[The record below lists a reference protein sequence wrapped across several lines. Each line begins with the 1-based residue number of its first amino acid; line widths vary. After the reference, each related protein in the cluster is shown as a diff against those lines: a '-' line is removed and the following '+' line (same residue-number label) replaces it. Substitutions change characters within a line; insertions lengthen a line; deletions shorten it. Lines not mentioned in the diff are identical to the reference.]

1 MKLHKLILIAL
12 IVVAIVILV
21 GAVGVLLGYQA
32 PPTLEIE
39 LNPLPPLTVKSG
51 DNFSIDI
58 SVRNNPGFKATARHV
73 RGELELPEGF
83 IEESKQNRT
92 RQLIFGTIIPG
103 DASHYGLT
111 IIVSN
116 SIVLGEYHAILTIW
130 GENLP
135 RQAIDI
141 RISVIQNQNI
151 TTSR

>member
-1 MKLHKLILIAL
+1 MKLHKLILITL
-12 IVVAIVILV
+12 IVVAIAILA
-21 GAVGVLLGYQA
+21 GAVGVLLVYQS

-51 DNFSIDI
+51 EYFSIDI
-58 SVRNNPGFKATARHV
+58 SVRNTPGFKVTARHV
-73 RGELELPEGF
+73 LGELELPEGF
-83 IEESKQNRT
+83 IEESKQNKT
-92 RQLIFGTIIPG
+92 RQLIFGTIMPG

-116 SIVLGEYHAILTIW
+116 SIVLGEYHATLTIW

-135 RQAIDI
+135 RHAIDI
-141 RISVIQNQNI
+141 KITVIQNQNT